1 MRYIL
6 SVVLI
11 VSSSAAHALDLDA
24 FEKRPKLVVAL
35 VIDQFRADYLTRFAD
50 KFKPAGS
57 MDKPGGFRFLMKEGA
72 YFPAAE
78 YDVLQNM
85 TCSGHA
91 AILSG
96 TRPARFGFATND
108 WFEKKTKKM
117 RYCAQDDE
125 FGVSPRQLGTTTVG
139 DELKN
144 VHASSRVVAIA
155 LKDRSAIMLG
165 GHRADVALWVDPKI
179 TQWSTSKYYGAD
191 LPAWASKLNA
201 ALKADAKR
209 PNPEDNTVES
219 GAFGVKM
226 TFDAAITAVHEMK
239 LGHGKET
246 DILAVSL
253 SNHDMLGH
261 MKGPNSPEMEKLT
274 LEEDRLLAEFLG
286 RLRAEVGSLKDVV
299 ITFTADHGASPA
311 PDVAKTLKLESGRL
325 DFLPLYKKVNARL
338 DEKFGSAGQKEWI
351 VGMSHLH
358 FFLNDDLI
366 AEKKAKPD
374 DVENEVRAIF
384 EKEPG
389 VADVYT
395 RGDYNKGLFPPGPV
409 GEQLKN
415 SYIPGQSGD
424 VVVIPKPFFMA
435 KGSTFT
441 NHISSYAYDR
451 QVPLI
456 LVGRNFKPGIY
467 NDAKV
472 IDLAPTLSF
481 TLGIL
486 APAMNE
492 GRVLKEILR

>member
-1 MRYIL
+1 MKY
-6 SVVLI
+6 VLI
-11 VSSSAAHALDLDA
+11 ALLMLSSFAARALELESY
-24 FEKRPKLVVAL
+24 EKKPKLVVTL
-35 VIDQFRADYLTRFAD
+35 VIDQFRADYLTRFGD

-72 YFPAAE
+72 YFPFAE

-85 TCSGHA
+85 TCTGHA

-108 WFEKKTKKM
+108 WFEKKTKRM
-117 RYCAQDDE
+117 RYCAQDDQ
-125 FGVSPRQLGTTTVG
+125 FGLSPRQLGTTTVG

-144 VHASSRVVAIA
+144 VHPSSRVVAVA

-165 GHRADVALWVDPKI
+165 GHRADLALWVDPK
-179 TQWSTSKYYGAD
+179 TTLWSTSKYYEAG
-191 LPAWASKLNA
+191 LPAWAEKINT
-201 ALKADAKR
+201 ALKTDKTH
-209 PNPEDNTVES
+209 PDPEDNNVES
-219 GAFGVKM
+219 ATFGTKM
-226 TFDAAITAVHEMK
+226 ILDAAITAVRELK
-239 LGHGKET
+239 LGKGKET
-246 DILAVSL
+246 DVLAVSL
-253 SNHDMLGH
+253 SNHDILGH
-261 MKGPNSPEMEKLT
+261 MKGPNSPDMEKLT
-274 LEEDRLLAEFLG
+274 IEEDRLIADFLTK
-286 RLRAEVGSLKDVV
+286 LRAEVPLKDVV
-299 ITFTADHGASPA
+299 IAFTADHGASPA
-311 PDVAKTLKLESGRL
+311 PDVAKTMKLETGRL
-325 DFLPLYKKVNARL
+325 EFLPLYKKVNERL
-338 DEKFGSAGQKEWI
+338 NEKFGSSGSKEWI
-351 VGMSHLH
+351 IGMSHLH

-366 AEKKAKPD
+366 AEKKAKSA

-389 VADVYT
+389 VALVYT
-395 RGDYNKGLFPPGPV
+395 RGDFDKGVFPTGPEGAHV
-409 GEQLKN
+409 RN

-435 KGSTFT
+435 KGSTYT

-456 LVGRNFKPGIY
+456 LVGRHYKPGIY
-467 NDAKV
+467 ADAKV

-486 APAMNE
+486 APAMSE